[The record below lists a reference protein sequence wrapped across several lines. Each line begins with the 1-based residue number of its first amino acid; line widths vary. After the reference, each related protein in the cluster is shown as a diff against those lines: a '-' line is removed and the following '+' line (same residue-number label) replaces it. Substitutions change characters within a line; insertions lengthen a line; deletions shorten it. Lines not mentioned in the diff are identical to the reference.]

1 MNTLFFI
8 YATTLQRAL
17 ERFSE
22 GWGGSRPTSEISE
35 EIEGKIRQRLLP
47 TVVKSG
53 IFWIPVS
60 SLNFQFVPADF
71 RVVTV
76 SLASLVWN
84 TSLSLINAG
93 KVDLQSVFW
102 PAMSKGIDLV

>member
-17 ERFSE
+17 ERVSE
-22 GWGGSRPTSEISE
+22 GRGGSRQTSEISE